1 MKKNPKSRPSASEL
15 LQEDVFLN
23 LMREYTKKKKIDSLD
38 LREIIPKQLLIHKK
52 KNPKSMLPPLNPHKS
67 QISESQTSSLK
78 SSNKKMK
85 NGTEQPLSRSREKLT
100 KIKPEVPKTPIKNEE

>member
-1 MKKNPKSRPSASEL
+1 MKKNPKTRPSASEL

-52 KNPKSMLPPLNPHKS
+52 KNPKSILPPLNPHKS
-67 QISESQTSSLK
+67 QTSDNQTSNLK
-78 SSNKKMK
+78 NSHKKMK
-85 NGTEQPLSRSREKLT
+85 SGTEQPLSRSREKLT
-100 KIKPEVPKTPIKNEE
+100 KIKPEIPKTPTKNHE